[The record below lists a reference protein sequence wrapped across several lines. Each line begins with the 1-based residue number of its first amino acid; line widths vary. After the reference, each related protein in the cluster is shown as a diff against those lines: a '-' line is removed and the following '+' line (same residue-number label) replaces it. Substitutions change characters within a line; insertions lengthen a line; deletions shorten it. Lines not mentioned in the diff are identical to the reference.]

1 MGKVQ
6 ILSEDIIKRISA
18 GEVIERPASIVK
30 ELLENSL
37 DAKADSMEIYIQKA
51 GKKLIKIKDSGVGIE
66 YDDIEK
72 IFYRHA
78 TSKISSIGDLDSISS
93 LGFRGEALYSIAAIS
108 DIIVSSRTQT
118 SQTGWEIHIRGGEKI
133 GLKPV
138 SMLLGTSIEVREI
151 FFNTPARRKFLKSD
165 TSEMQ
170 QILNIII
177 PYTIIYHNCRFLLNH
192 NNRIIFDLSP
202 AENILDRI
210 EKILNINKE
219 HLIVINKEIPDEK
232 VSLRLILGDV
242 NIQRVRKDMQFIF
255 INGRPVQN
263 RGINTVVNLVY
274 KEFFPPE
281 VYPFFIIDMKVPV
294 EDIDVNV
301 HPTKREVKINNE
313 FNLTLL
319 LRSLCTETL
328 VSYGKAKNIEFSS
341 QILQKPSQFFTLQDK
356 AKQQSDFL
364 FTTQQKLSPA
374 ENKPGETVSST
385 LLSKLTNAQY
395 IGSFL
400 NKYIIFDSGDSIL
413 FIDQHSAHERITFE
427 RYKKEME
434 TGQVEVQT
442 LLIPFLI
449 KLSYQEMLM
458 WEETKGFLEEI
469 GFSTTKLDNQTIAVH
484 SHPIFILRFQDAVKN
499 ILTEDKKIITLDKE
513 EIAKRA
519 CRFSVMAGTVIT
531 KQEAEHIRDSL
542 IKCSVPFVCPHG
554 RPTVIEISEKTLD
567 KQFLRE

>member
-232 VSLRLILGDV
+232 VSLRFILGDV